1 MNNVKTGVHRV
12 IKINQYKAQSYLKL
26 NIKIPL
32 KGQSHICTI
41 SLWTPEKKIVQ
52 YFKEI
57 TLKYMLS
64 EEIKKETFL
73 CVSFFSLFISVH

>member
-1 MNNVKTGVHRV
+1 M
-12 IKINQYKAQSYLKL
+12 KINQYKAQSYLKL
-26 NIKIPL
+26 NIKITF

-57 TLKYMLS
+57 TLKYILS
-64 EEIKKETFL
+64 NKEMKKQTFL
-73 CVSFFSLFISVH
+73 